1 MPKKPSRV
9 SKSANAHPYD
19 TDELIAECIKFLKTS
34 KYAAYIWS
42 FRELALNMG
51 YDPKTFKR
59 HGLYENAE
67 IQTLLDRSK
76 VTERVKKRMDLSKND
91 HASAQIAYYKLVA
104 PEEDILRLKME
115 RDEGEQ
121 VQKTDNTL
129 KIEIVKGED

>member
-1 MPKKPSRV
+1 M
-9 SKSANAHPYD
+9 
-19 TDELIAECIKFLKTS
+19 
-34 KYAAYIWS
+34 
-42 FRELALNMG
+42 
-51 YDPKTFKR
+51 YDP
-59 HGLYENAE
+59 E
-67 IQTLLDRSK
+67 IKKLLSRAK
-76 VTERVKKRMDLSKND
+76 VTERVKKRKDLAKND